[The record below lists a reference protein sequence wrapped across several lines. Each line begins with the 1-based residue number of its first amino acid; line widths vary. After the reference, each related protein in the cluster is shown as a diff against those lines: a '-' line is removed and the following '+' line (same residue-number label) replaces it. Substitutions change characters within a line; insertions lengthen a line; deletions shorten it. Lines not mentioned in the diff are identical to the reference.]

1 MTDPFAE
8 FGIDLADAASFAFWN
23 EENVRFSDVD
33 MLGHVNNVSYAAYCE
48 SGRVHMIREVAARCG
63 VKNAWVLGRLTIDYG
78 AEVTF
83 PAVMRI
89 GTRAV
94 KIGTKSVTMGQ
105 GLFVE
110 GRCVAR
116 SLAAVIAF
124 DLETRKTIA
133 VPEPVK
139 QAMEALSPQPTLV
152 A

>member
-1 MTDPFAE
+1 MNDPFADYD
-8 FGIDLADAASFAFWN
+8 IDLADMNSFAYWN

-48 SGRVHMIREVAARCG
+48 SGRVHLIREVAARCG
-63 VKNAWVLGRLTIDYG
+63 VRNAWVLGRLTIDYG

-89 GTRAV
+89 GTRAMKV
-94 KIGTKSVTMGQ
+94 GTKSVTMGQ

-124 DLETRKTIA
+124 DLDTRKTIA
-133 VPEPVK
+133 VPDPVK
-139 QAMEALSPQPTLV
+139 QAMLDLSPQSTLT

>member
-1 MTDPFAE
+1 MTDPFSDT
-8 FGIDLADAASFAFWN
+8 GIDLADMESFAYWN

-48 SGRVHMIREVAARCG
+48 SGRVHLIREVAARCG
-63 VKNAWVLGRLTIDYG
+63 VQTSWVLGRLTIDYG

-89 GTRAV
+89 GTRAMKV
-94 KIGTKSVTMGQ
+94 GTKSVTMGQ

-133 VPEPVK
+133 VPEAVK
-139 QAMEALSPQPTLV
+139 QTMLALSPQPIV
-152 A
+152 AV

>member
-1 MTDPFAE
+1 MNDPFADYD
-8 FGIDLADAASFAFWN
+8 IDLADMNSFAYWN

-48 SGRVHMIREVAARCG
+48 SGRVHLIREVAARCG
-63 VKNAWVLGRLTIDYG
+63 IRNAWVLGRLTIDYG

-89 GTRAV
+89 GTRAMKV
-94 KIGTKSVTMGQ
+94 GTKSVTMGQ

-124 DLETRKTIA
+124 DLDTRKTIA
-133 VPEPVK
+133 VPDPVK
-139 QAMEALSPQPTLV
+139 QAMLALSPQSTLI

>member
-1 MTDPFAE
+1 MNDPFADYD
-8 FGIDLADAASFAFWN
+8 IDLADMNSFAYWN

-48 SGRVHMIREVAARCG
+48 SGRVHLIREVAARCG
-63 VKNAWVLGRLTIDYG
+63 VRNAWVLGRLTIDYG

-89 GTRAV
+89 GTRAMKV
-94 KIGTKSVTMGQ
+94 GTKAVTMGQ

-124 DLETRKTIA
+124 DLDTRKTIA
-133 VPEPVK
+133 VPDPVK
-139 QAMEALSPQPTLV
+139 QAMLDLSPQSTLT

>member
-1 MTDPFAE
+1 MNDPFADYD
-8 FGIDLADAASFAFWN
+8 IDLADMNSFAYWN

-48 SGRVHMIREVAARCG
+48 SGRVHLIREVAARCG
-63 VKNAWVLGRLTIDYG
+63 VRNAWVLGRLTIDYG

-89 GTRAV
+89 GTRAMKV
-94 KIGTKSVTMGQ
+94 GTKSVTMGQ

-124 DLETRKTIA
+124 DLDTRKTIA
-133 VPEPVK
+133 VPDPVK
-139 QAMEALSPQPTLV
+139 QAMLALSPQSTLI